1 MERTVMRR
9 NLREQIVD
17 VIGGELA
24 SGRLQPGDAL
34 PPEEVLLQRYHVSRT
49 VLREAVNVLA
59 GKGILDARPRRG
71 TVVRPRSEW
80 NQLDPVV
87 LAWHRAGDGGRGREE
102 DGERIDR
109 LMEVRRIVEPEA
121 AALAAQ
127 RATSEDLAAMRREYE
142 SMERAVES
150 PEDFMEADLSFHVA
164 CLYAC
169 RNDYLAPIA
178 HAIRTEMMAS
188 LRVTN
193 RDPKRN
199 RDVSLPLHKAILD
212 AVLAR
217 DPDGAAE
224 AMRRHLDDTERRR
237 ATAKRQVP
245 AALPAPG
252 RS

>member
-1 MERTVMRR
+1 MERTAIRR

-17 VIGGELA
+17 VIGGEIA
-24 SGRLQPGDAL
+24 SGRLRPGDAL
-34 PPEEVLLQRYHVSRT
+34 PPEEVLLERYRVSRT

-87 LAWHRAGDGGRGREE
+87 LAWQSGGAGSPARQE
-102 DGERIDR
+102 DDERIDR

-121 AALAAQ
+121 AALAA
-127 RATSEDLAAMRREYE
+127 RRGTSEDLAAIRREYE
-142 SMERAVES
+142 AMERAVES
-150 PEDFMEADLSFHVA
+150 PEAFMDADLAFHVA
-164 CLYAC
+164 CLYASN
-169 RNDYLAPIA
+169 NDYLAPIA

-193 RDPKRN
+193 RDPKVN

-217 DPDGAAE
+217 EPERAAE
-224 AMRRHLDDTERRR
+224 AMRRHLEDTERRR
-237 ATAKRQVP
+237 ARVSRP
-245 AALPAPG
+245 RRG
-252 RS
+252 